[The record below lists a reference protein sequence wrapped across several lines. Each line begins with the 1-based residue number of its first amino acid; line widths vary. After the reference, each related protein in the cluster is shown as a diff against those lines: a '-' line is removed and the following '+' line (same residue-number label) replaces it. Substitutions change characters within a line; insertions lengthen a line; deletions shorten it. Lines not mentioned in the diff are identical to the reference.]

1 MARNL
6 DPKCKQCRREGKK
19 LFLKG
24 EKCLSSK
31 CPLIKRNYPPG
42 LHGIKGKP
50 RLTTY
55 GIQLREKQQTKRMYG
70 LLEKQFRKYYEMAIK
85 KKGETGDNLLRLLE
99 SRLDNVVYKL
109 GLVKSRNLARQL
121 ISHSHF
127 IVNDKKVNIP
137 SYQVKI
143 GDVVKLKEKSL
154 KNLVFEEK
162 IKNLKIEEMPDW
174 LSWDPKSFTAKI
186 VNDPVNDKLRDIIN
200 TKIII
205 EFYSR

>member
-42 LHGIKGKP
+42 LHGVKGKP

-55 GIQLREKQQTKRMYG
+55 GIQLREKQQAKRMYG

-99 SRLDNVVYKL
+99 LRFDNVVYKL

-127 IVNDKKVNIP
+127 IINNKKVNIP

-143 GDVVKLKEKSL
+143 GDVIKLKEKSL
-154 KNLVFEEK
+154 KNSVFEEK
-162 IKNLKIEEMPDW
+162 VKNLKIEEMPDW
-174 LSWDPKSFTAKI
+174 LSWDTENLAAK
-186 VNDPVNDKLRDIIN
+186 VVKDPVDDKLRNIIN

>member
-55 GIQLREKQQTKRMYG
+55 GIQLREKQQAKRMYG
-70 LLEKQFRKYYEMAIK
+70 LLEKQFKKYYEMAIK

-99 SRLDNVVYKL
+99 LRLDNVVYRL

-143 GDVVKLKEKSL
+143 GDVIKLKERSL
-154 KNLVFEEK
+154 KNPVFEEK
-162 IKNLKIEEMPDW
+162 VKNLKIEEMPDW
-174 LSWDPKSFTAKI
+174 LSWDPKNFTVKI
-186 VNDPVNDKLRDIIN
+186 VKDPVDDKLRNIIN